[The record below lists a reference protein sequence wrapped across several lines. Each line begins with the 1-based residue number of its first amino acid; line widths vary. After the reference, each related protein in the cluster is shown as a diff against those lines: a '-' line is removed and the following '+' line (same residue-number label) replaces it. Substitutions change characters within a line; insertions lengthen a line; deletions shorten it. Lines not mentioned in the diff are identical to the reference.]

1 MGTCERTLLE
11 LRTWDPQVLK
21 DFSLEEVIL
30 STSAEDLLPPQH
42 SEILLI
48 MPLTEE
54 INPSLSAKPAV
65 ILSQGDARQHSTD
78 VPHG

>member
-21 DFSLEEVIL
+21 DFSPEEVIL
-30 STSAEDLLPPQH
+30 SISAEDVLPPQH

-48 MPLTEE
+48 IPLTKE
-54 INPSLSAKPAV
+54 INPSLSAKTAV

-78 VPHG
+78 VPYG